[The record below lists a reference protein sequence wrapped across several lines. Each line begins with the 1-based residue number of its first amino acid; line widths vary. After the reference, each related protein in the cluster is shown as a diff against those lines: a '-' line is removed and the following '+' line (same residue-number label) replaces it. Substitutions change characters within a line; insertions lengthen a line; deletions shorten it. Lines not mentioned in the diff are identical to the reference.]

1 MLLILIITVVFVF
14 YSMNRRAEITGFGA
28 EGPETSI
35 ETSED
40 TEDVVMEEEKSS
52 GSAVLSLL
60 ADQKGVSVL
69 IEKKEYKLTVLND
82 GKKIKEYR
90 VAVGKNRGDKRRV
103 GDMRTPEGDF
113 TVQQIQNASSWTHDF
128 HDGKGAIKNAY
139 GPLFI
144 RLKTEPWKGIGIHGT
159 HDPASIGTNATE
171 GCIRLNN
178 DDLLEFRKLIAVGAK
193 VVISP

>member
-1 MLLILIITVVFVF
+1 
-14 YSMNRRAEITGFGA
+14 MNKRAEITGFSTEGA
-28 EGPETSI
+28 ETSMETPEN
-35 ETSED
+35 
-40 TEDVVMEEEKSS
+40 TEGVVMEEEKSPES
-52 GSAVLSLL
+52 SALSRM

-69 IEKKEYKLTVLND
+69 IEKKKYRLTVLRD
-82 GKKIKEYR
+82 GKKIKEYN
-90 VAVGKNRGDKRRV
+90 VAVGKNKGDKRRV

-128 HDGKGAIKNAY
+128 HDGKGVIENAY

-159 HDPASIGTNATE
+159 HDPASIGTDVTE

-193 VVISP
+193 VVIDP